1 MKLRALALAT
11 SLMISGSAYAATS
24 MALVDAKYLGEFGG
38 GEVYGEIF
46 TVAPAG
52 TIDHA
57 LTFDITANLYAGSGI
72 ADLPLSLSWGEFKLE
87 VTNIDNLTAQIFDSS
102 NSLYADFVA
111 VGPDL
116 LVLPLGSYFGVD
128 SYTLKIG
135 GTATGTGGIAGSYA
149 VGAVTVAAPVPEP
162 ETWAMLL
169 VGMGLVGL
177 RVRQKAR
184 ASGQPALS

>member
-1 MKLRALALAT
+1 MKLRALALAA
-11 SLMISGSAYAATS
+11 SLVVSGSSYAATNL
-24 MALVDAKYLGEFGG
+24 ALVDSKYLGEFSG
-38 GEVYGEIF
+38 GEVYGEMF
-46 TVAPAG
+46 TVSSAG

-57 LTFDITANLYAGSGI
+57 LTFNITAPLYAGSGI
-72 ADLPLSLSWGEFKLE
+72 ADLPLSLSYGEFKLE

-111 VGPDL
+111 VVPDL
-116 LVLPLGSYFGVD
+116 LVLPLGSYFAVD
-128 SYTLKIG
+128 SYTLRVG
-135 GTATGTGGIAGSYA
+135 GTATGTGGVTGSYA
-149 VGAVTVAAPVPEP
+149 IGAVTVAAPVPEP

-184 ASGQPALS
+184 ASGQPAHT

>member
-11 SLMISGSAYAATS
+11 SLMMCGSAYAATNL
-24 MALVDAKYLGEFGG
+24 ALVDAKYLGEFGG
-38 GEVYGEIF
+38 GEIYGEIF
-46 TVAPAG
+46 TVASPG
-52 TIDHA
+52 TIDHS

-102 NSLYADFVA
+102 NNLYADFLTIS
-111 VGPDL
+111 PDL
-116 LVLPLGSYFGVD
+116 LVLPLGSYFAVD
-128 SYTLKIG
+128 SYTLKVG
-135 GTATGTGGIAGSYA
+135 GNATGTGSIAGSYA
-149 VGAVTVAAPVPEP
+149 IGAVTVAAPVPEP

-177 RVRQKAR
+177 RVRQKAKAAR
-184 ASGQPALS
+184 QPVLS

>member
-1 MKLRALALAT
+1 MNFRALALAAT
-11 SLMISGSAYAATS
+11 LLTTGNAYAATNLS
-24 MALVDAKYLGEFGG
+24 LIDTQYLGAFAG
-38 GEVYGEIF
+38 GETYGEIF
-46 TVAPAG
+46 TVGPAG

-57 LTFDITANLYAGSGI
+57 LTFDITADLYAGSGV
-72 ADLPLSLSWGEFKLE
+72 ADLPLALSFGEFKLE
-87 VTNIDNLTAQIFDSS
+87 ITNIENLSAQIFDSN
-102 NSLYADFVA
+102 NSLYADFVPLGA
-111 VGPDL
+111 DL
-116 LVLPLGSYFGVD
+116 LVLPLGSYFAVD

-135 GTATGTGGIAGSYA
+135 GIATGTGSVAGSYA

-177 RVRQKAR
+177 RVLQKAR